1 MNREAHVRFRERLG
15 VKLPRPTRPSS
26 FSKKVVENVCPE
38 DWAIR
43 KEGRHRPVELYKR

>member
-1 MNREAHVRFRERLG
+1 MDQLFE
-15 VKLPRPTRPSS
+15 
-26 FSKKVVENVCPE
+26 KVVDNVCPE